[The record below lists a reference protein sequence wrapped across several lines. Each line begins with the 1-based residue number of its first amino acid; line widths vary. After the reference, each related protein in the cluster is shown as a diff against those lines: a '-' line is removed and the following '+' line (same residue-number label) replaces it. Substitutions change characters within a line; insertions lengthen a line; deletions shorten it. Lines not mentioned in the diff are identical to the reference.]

1 MKFKAICNGSNDQK
15 QKRRGTHLKAF
26 EVLVYRATIREPTPR
41 S

>member
-1 MKFKAICNGSNDQK
+1 MKLDAIVMEENDQK
-15 QKRRGTHLKAF
+15 QERHGTLLKAF